1 MDLSK
6 LGSID
11 LLSYQKV
18 LKAYNKYARG
28 EEIMDEGF
36 NTSSGYV
43 YIALENGVQIASCF
57 GQKVDYIIYDNET
70 EEEYFLDTYED
81 AITIILH
88 KQKGI
93 IKQIINN

>member
-43 YIALENGVQIASCF
+43 YLALENGIQIASCF

-70 EEEYFLDTYED
+70 DEEYFLDTYEE
-81 AITIILH
+81 AEAH
-88 KQKGI
+88 
-93 IKQIINN
+93 N